1 MRGLVLGGG
10 GVKGSYQ
17 IGAYLAFKKCNMKI
31 DGVVGTSIGS
41 FNAAMLACGKD
52 QELYKFWKNVDVGY
66 LLGLNKNY
74 VDSVNDKNLFK
85 EFIYGLIQAKDIL
98 KSKGISSKK
107 IKTAL
112 DIMINEKELRNSS
125 MDFGLVTV
133 KISKKTGFKPLY
145 MFKED
150 MEEGKITEYILASCN
165 LPVFKLEKMIDDS
178 YYIDGGFYDT
188 TPVKMLQEKGYD
200 EIYVI
205 NLHGVGIYQKINY
218 QDNSVTVIN
227 PSKFLGS
234 TLNVNKKQINDNI
247 KLGYYDTLKVLK
259 KLDGYNYIFK
269 KKPLWY
275 YNMRVKKIDK
285 DLLLR
290 VKKYFRAKDNKEL
303 VLKALEYVMLKEDLT
318 YFDIYKINLICRY
331 AREYTTS
338 KHFVYEFV
346 RRL

>member
-31 DGVVGTSIGS
+31 DGVVGTSIGA
-41 FNAAMLACGKD
+41 FNAAMIASKKET
-52 QELYKFWKNVDVGY
+52 ELYKFWKNVDVGY

-74 VDSVNDKNLFK
+74 VESVNDKSLFK
-85 EFIYGLIQAKDIL
+85 EFIYGLVQAKDIL

-107 IKTAL
+107 IKKAL
-112 DIMINEKELRNSS
+112 DIMIDENILRNS
-125 MDFGLVTV
+125 DIEFGLVTV
-133 KISKKTGFKPLY
+133 KVNKKTGFKPLY
-145 MFKED
+145 MFTSD
-150 MEEGKITEYILASCN
+150 MEEGKITDYILASCN

-188 TPVKMLQEKGYD
+188 APVKMLQEKGYN

-205 NLHGVGIYQKINY
+205 NLHGVGIYQKIN
-218 QDNSVTVIN
+218 N
-227 PSKFLGS
+227 PSNVTIIEPSRFLGS

-275 YNMRVKKIDK
+275 YNLRVKKIDK
-285 DLLLR
+285 DIVNR
-290 VKKYFRAKDNKEL
+290 VKKYFKAKNNKEL
-303 VLKALEYVMLKEDLT
+303 ILKALEYVMLKEDLT
-318 YFDIYKINLICRY
+318 YFDIYKVNLICRY
-331 AREYTTS
+331 TRDYTTS
-338 KHFVYEFV
+338 KHFVYDFV

>member
-17 IGAYLAFKKCNMKI
+17 IGAYLAFKKCNIKI

-41 FNAAMLACGKD
+41 FNGAMIACGKEE
-52 QELYKFWKNVDVGY
+52 ELYKFWKNVDVGY
-66 LLGLNKNY
+66 LLGLNKDY
-74 VDSVNDKNLFK
+74 VESVNDKSLFK
-85 EFIYGLIQAKDIL
+85 EFIYGLVQAKDIL
-98 KSKGISSKK
+98 KAKGISSKK

-112 DIMINEKELRNSS
+112 DIMIDEKTLRKSN

-133 KISKKTGFKPLY
+133 KVNKKNGFVPLY

-150 MEEGKITEYILASCN
+150 MEEGKVTDYILASCN
-165 LPVFKLEKMIDDS
+165 LPVFKLEKMIDNN
-178 YYIDGGFYDT
+178 YYIDGGFYDSL
-188 TPVKMLQEKGYD
+188 PVKMLEDKGYD

-205 NLHGVGIYQKINY
+205 NLHGVGIYQKLNKSDHI
-218 QDNSVTVIN
+218 TVIN

-275 YNMRVKKIDK
+275 YNMRAKKINS

-290 VKKYFRAKDNKEL
+290 VKKYFKAKDNKETII
-303 VLKALEYVMLKEDLT
+303 KALEYVMLKEELT
-318 YFDIYKINLICRY
+318 YFDIYKMNIICRY
-331 AREYTTS
+331 TREYTTS